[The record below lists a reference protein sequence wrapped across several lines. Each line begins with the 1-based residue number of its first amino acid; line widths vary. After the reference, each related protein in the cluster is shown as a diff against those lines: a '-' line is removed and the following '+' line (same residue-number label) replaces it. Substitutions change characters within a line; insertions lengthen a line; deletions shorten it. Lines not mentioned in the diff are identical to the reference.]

1 MKAVAISI
9 SAVIALAGCSSILG
23 FKDPKLQDVPE
34 DAAQMDAMIDA
45 GSLARCKPT
54 ECAFGCNTTTDAC
67 RDGAVWIYLTAG
79 AYASDAFGGTGAT
92 PDVRGGA
99 DALCRKTYT
108 ESATLK
114 TRSCNLNRVHA
125 VISIG
130 SADTIELM
138 SSNPAIMVP
147 TSVPVQRGDDAAVVA
162 NNWNDF
168 TDINTQP
175 RVAPASPGSAPLED
189 NGIVWS
195 GFKSTTS
202 TCKGWT
208 SSLST
213 DSGVQGHSTL
223 TAGNWLSRG
232 SVTCSGTNFARL
244 LCACWSGGE

>member
-1 MKAVAISI
+1 MKTVMTL
-9 SAVIALAGCSSILG
+9 SAVITLAGCSSILG

-54 ECAFGCNTTTDAC
+54 ECAFGCDTTTDAC
-67 RDGAVWIYLTAG
+67 RDGVVWIYLSAG
-79 AYASDAFGGTGAT
+79 AFAGDAFGGTGT
-92 PDVRGGA
+92 NVDVRGGA

-108 ESATLK
+108 ESATLT

-130 SADTIELM
+130 SADTIALM

-147 TSVPVQRGDDAAVVA
+147 TSVPVQRGLDAAVIA

-168 TDINTQP
+168 TDINTTP
-175 RVAPASPGSAPLED
+175 RVAVLD
-189 NGIVWS
+189 DVDQNNGLVWT
-195 GFKSTTS
+195 GFNSTTA

-208 SSLST
+208 SELGT
-213 DSGVQGHSTL
+213 DSGVQGHATMIV
-223 TAGNWLSRG
+223 GNWWSRS
-232 SVTCSGTNFARL
+232 SVACSNFARL
-244 LCACWSGGE
+244 VCACWSGGQ